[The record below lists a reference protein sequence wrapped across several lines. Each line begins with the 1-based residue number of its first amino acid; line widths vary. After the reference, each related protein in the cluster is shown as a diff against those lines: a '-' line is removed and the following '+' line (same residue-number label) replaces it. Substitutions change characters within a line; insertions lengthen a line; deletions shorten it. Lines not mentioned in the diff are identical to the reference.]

1 MHPSG
6 KYVASASHDM
16 TWRLWDL
23 TTTTELQL
31 QEGHSREVHALGFNS
46 DGSLLASGGMDS
58 VARVWD
64 IRTGR
69 MAMFL
74 DSHIQPVHTL
84 DWGCDGYRVLTG
96 SMDGYIKCW
105 DLRMIKETASIG
117 AHSGGVNDLRW
128 FRGNDGPSH
137 SSFPPEH
144 PEKEG
149 EFVPKKAG
157 TFVVSVGF
165 DKMVK
170 IWSADDW
177 ALVRGMSGHS
187 SNITG
192 VDVDSEGKWIVSC
205 GRDRTVKLWA
215 REDGEGI

>member
-1 MHPSG
+1 
-6 KYVASASHDM
+6 M

-23 TTTTELQL
+23 ETTQELQL
-31 QEGHSREVHALGFNS
+31 QEGHSREVHALGWNG

-58 VARVWD
+58 VGRVWD

-74 DSHIQPVHTL
+74 DSHIQPIHTL
-84 DWGCDGYRVLTG
+84 DWGADGYRVLTG

-105 DLRMIKETASIG
+105 DLRALKETASIG

-128 FRGNDGPSH
+128 FKGTDGPS
-137 SSFPPEH
+137 SEPLPPKDER
-144 PEKEG
+144 G
-149 EFVPKKAG
+149 EYAPKKSG

-165 DKMVK
+165 DKLVK

-177 ALVRGMSGHS
+177 ALVRTMAGHS
-187 SNITG
+187 SNVTG
-192 VDVDSEGKWIVSC
+192 VDVTNDGKSIVSC
-205 GRDRTVKLWA
+205 GRDRTVKLWQ
-215 REDGEGI
+215 RDDGAGI